1 LLTTT
6 TGCLRRRSKV
16 AASGRPVRSA
26 MPPGGK
32 GLTMEMARVG
42 YGSWAVTPETS
53 VASVKMTQIR

>member
-1 LLTTT
+1 
-6 TGCLRRRSKV
+6 
-16 AASGRPVRSA
+16 

-53 VASVKMTQIR
+53 VASVRMTNAAMRMMGSSPR